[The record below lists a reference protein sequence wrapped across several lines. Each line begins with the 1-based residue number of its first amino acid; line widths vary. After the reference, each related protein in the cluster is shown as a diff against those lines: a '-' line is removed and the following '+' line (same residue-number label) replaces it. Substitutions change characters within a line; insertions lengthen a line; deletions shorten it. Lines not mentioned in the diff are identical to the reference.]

1 MDLGLRGRTALVCSS
16 TKGLG
21 WASARELAS
30 AGARVAVH
38 GRDPEAAAAQAAQLP
53 DAVGIGCDLTTEA
66 GAESLAAQALELLGG
81 VDILVLNGPGP
92 APGRAAGL
100 SAEEVRAA
108 LESLV
113 VAQTTLLQRLLPPMR
128 ERGWGRVVAIS
139 STSVEAPIPNLALSN
154 MGRPALI
161 SLMKTVASEVAAEG
175 VTLNAV
181 LPGRFDTE
189 RVREV
194 NRSTAERA
202 GLSADEVLAD
212 SLTTVPARRLGE
224 PEELGAAVAFL
235 ASERASFIT
244 GTALRVDGGAVPVL

>member
-1 MDLGLRGRTALVCSS
+1 MNLGLRGRTALVCSS

-21 WASARELAS
+21 WASACELAA
-30 AGARVAVH
+30 AGVRVAVH
-38 GRDPEAAAAQAAQLP
+38 GRDPGAAAQRAAELP

-66 GAESLAAQALELLGG
+66 GAESLVAQVLELLGS

-92 APGRAAGL
+92 APGQASGL
-100 SAEEVRAA
+100 SAEEVRTA

-113 VAQTTLLQRLLPPMR
+113 VAQTTLLQQLLPPMR

-194 NRSTAERA
+194 NRAAAERA
-202 GLSADEVLAD
+202 GLSTEEVLAD

-224 PEELGAAVAFL
+224 PGELGAAVAFL